1 LTLFLGKE
9 EADQTHSSTLQVQE
23 IVKNEVEL
31 LNQQDLICIPGAATS
46 GFSLPSTVG
55 PLLLNLHSSSF
66 SSEAPTPI
74 TCSRSPGLLAVVQL
88 GPSFP
93 IAHIGTMPAALKDN
107 AHLSND
113 LSP

>member
-1 LTLFLGKE
+1 MNTLNKSYETWGVAME
-9 EADQTHSSTLQVQE
+9 VPEM
-23 IVKNEVEL
+23 VKNEVEL
-31 LNQQDLICIPGAATS
+31 LNQHDLICIPGALTS
-46 GFSLPSTVG
+46 GLSLPSTVG

-66 SSEAPTPI
+66 SSVAPTPI

-93 IAHIGTMPAALKDN
+93 MAHIGTMYAALRAN

-113 LSP
+113 KSP